1 METTLKQLIKE
12 AILEA
17 LVEFTNGGV
26 ATLSTG
32 DPTAPGQAPAVDDPN
47 GSEVGTTTNGGDNSG
62 KGGASEESSGGGTF
76 GDGRP
81 KPDAG
86 VGVFGLR

>member
-1 METTLKQLIKE
+1 MEAKFKALIKE

-26 ATLSTG
+26 AV
-32 DPTAPGQAPAVDDPN
+32 AADDKP
-47 GSEVGTTTNGGDNSG
+47 SVGGGNNSG
-62 KGGASEESSGGGTF
+62 QGGASGDTSGGGI
-76 GDGRP
+76 GPGGKP
-81 KPDAG
+81 KPDVG

>member
-1 METTLKQLIKE
+1 MDKRLKELIKE

-26 ATLSTG
+26 AVAADNKPS
-32 DPTAPGQAPAVDDPN
+32 
-47 GSEVGTTTNGGDNSG
+47 VGGGNNSG
-62 KGGASEESSGGGTF
+62 NSGQGGASEDSSGGGTF

-81 KPDAG
+81 RPDAG
-86 VGVFGLR
+86 VGAFSLR